1 MPAMIGQLIRQ
12 ERLRQN
18 LSQEGLAR
26 GICAASYLSKIE
38 QGQVEPGAEILE
50 RLCAALGIDYRSDPA
65 LLAQAVMEL
74 YRERTVR
81 IYRGTQQY
89 ITEEQEWK

>member
-1 MPAMIGQLIRQ
+1 MVRYVLEWLLPFLIA
-12 ERLRQN
+12 LT
-18 LSQEGLAR
+18 LA
-26 GICAASYLSKIE
+26 
-38 QGQVEPGAEILE
+38 
-50 RLCAALGIDYRSDPA
+50 A

>member
-1 MPAMIGQLIRQ
+1 M
-12 ERLRQN
+12 N
-18 LSQEGLAR
+18 
-26 GICAASYLSKIE
+26 GILTVRIK
-38 QGQVEPGAEILE
+38 EILHSAGNTIY
-50 RLCAALGIDYRSDPA
+50 LCKGSNTKK
-65 LLAQAVMEL
+65 LAQAVMEL

>member
-1 MPAMIGQLIRQ
+1 
-12 ERLRQN
+12 
-18 LSQEGLAR
+18 
-26 GICAASYLSKIE
+26 
-38 QGQVEPGAEILE
+38 
-50 RLCAALGIDYRSDPA
+50 
-65 LLAQAVMEL
+65 MEL

>member
-1 MPAMIGQLIRQ
+1 MRPSRAGSPRH
-12 ERLRQN
+12 
-18 LSQEGLAR
+18 
-26 GICAASYLSKIE
+26 
-38 QGQVEPGAEILE
+38 
-50 RLCAALGIDYRSDPA
+50 DPA

>member
-1 MPAMIGQLIRQ
+1 MQWVKK
-12 ERLRQN
+12 LRRCCAP
-18 LSQEGLAR
+18 LV
-26 GICAASYLSKIE
+26 CAA
-38 QGQVEPGAEILE
+38 
-50 RLCAALGIDYRSDPA
+50 A

-89 ITEEQEWK
+89 ITEEQERK

>member
-38 QGQVEPGAEILE
+38 
-50 RLCAALGIDYRSDPA
+50 
-65 LLAQAVMEL
+65 
-74 YRERTVR
+74 
-81 IYRGTQQY
+81 
-89 ITEEQEWK
+89 K

>member
-1 MPAMIGQLIRQ
+1 MCIDEQ
-12 ERLRQN
+12 EN
-18 LSQEGLAR
+18 GL
-26 GICAASYLSKIE
+26 
-38 QGQVEPGAEILE
+38 Q
-50 RLCAALGIDYRSDPA
+50 A